1 MAEQHVFIGV
11 ITPEEAK
18 GIEPI
23 IERLN
28 GLTELSLIV
37 TDEELTKKINEE
49 IQDLVSKCDM
59 WWMNISEKYNWG
71 KGSSKNWEI
80 DFGNRKVWLI
90 G

>member
-11 ITPEEAK
+11 ITPEEANE
-18 GIEPI
+18 IEPM

-49 IQDLVSKCDM
+49 TQDLVSNCDM
-59 WWMNISEKYNWG
+59 WWMKISEKYNWG
-71 KGSSKNWEI
+71 NGSSMNLEI
-80 DFGNRKVWLI
+80 DFGSRKVWLI

>member
-11 ITPEEAK
+11 ITQEEAK
-18 GIEPI
+18 EIEPM

-37 TDEELTKKINEE
+37 TDEKLTKKINEE
-49 IQDLVSKCDM
+49 TQDLVSKCDM
-59 WWMNISEKYNWG
+59 WWMKISEKYNWG